1 MTASTNI
8 EIAGI
13 KDAIRALN
21 KIEPGLRKEFQQEAT
36 RIAQPAIEEAQR
48 EYVVRALPLS
58 GMRYNWTQ
66 DGTKKFPYDAA
77 KAARGVKVKLDAARN
92 AVAVIVIQQTNVAAA
107 IFEAA
112 GRKTPNRLGQ
122 SLGPLS
128 PGRTRIIGPAVYRKR
143 GAITRE
149 MEQAALRI
157 VNQVNRELK

>member
-48 EYVVRALPLS
+48 GYVGLPLS
-58 GMRYNWTQ
+58 GMAYSWSK
-66 DGTKKFPYDAA
+66 DGKKLFPYDPA

-92 AVAVIVIQQTNVAAA
+92 AVAVILIQQTDRAAA
-107 IFEAA
+107 VFESA
-112 GRKTPNRLGQ
+112 GRKDPNPLGTNLG
-122 SLGPLS
+122 SLQ

-143 GAITRE
+143 GAIQRE
-149 MEQAALRI
+149 MNDAAMQAVQR
-157 VNQVNRELK
+157 VNRELN

>member
-13 KDAIRALN
+13 KDAIRSLN

-48 EYVVRALPLS
+48 GYVGLPLS
-58 GMRYNWTQ
+58 GMAYNWSK
-66 DGTKKFPYDAA
+66 DGKKLFPYDPS

-112 GRKTPNRLGQ
+112 GRRSANRLGE

>member
-1 MTASTNI
+1 MTATSNI

-13 KDAIRALN
+13 KDAIRSLN

-48 EYVVRALPLS
+48 GYVGLPLS
-58 GMRYNWTQ
+58 GMAYNWSK
-66 DGTKKFPYDAA
+66 DGKKLFPYDPA

-92 AVAVIVIQQTNVAAA
+92 AIAVIVIQQTNVAAA

-112 GRKTPNRLGQ
+112 GRKTPNRLGE
-122 SLGPLS
+122 SLGPLPS
-128 PGRTRIIGPAVYRKR
+128 GRTSIIGPAVYRKR

>member
-1 MTASTNI
+1 MTATSNI

-13 KDAIRALN
+13 KDAIRSLN
-21 KIEPGLRKEFQQEAT
+21 KIEPGLRKEFQQEAA

-48 EYVVRALPLS
+48 GYVGVPLS
-58 GMRYNWTQ
+58 GMAYNWSK
-66 DGTKKFPYDAA
+66 DGKKLFPYDPA

-92 AVAVIVIQQTNVAAA
+92 AIAVIVIQQTNVAAA

-122 SLGPLS
+122 SLGPLPS
-128 PGRTRIIGPAVYRKR
+128 GRTRIIGPAVYRKR

>member
-1 MTASTNI
+1 MTATTNI

-48 EYVVRALPLS
+48 GYVGLPLS
-58 GMRYNWTQ
+58 GMAYSWSK
-66 DGTKKFPYDAA
+66 DGKKLFPYDPA

-112 GRKTPNRLGQ
+112 GRKTANRLGE

-143 GAITRE
+143 GAVTRE

>member
-1 MTASTNI
+1 MTATPNI

-13 KDAIRALN
+13 KDAIRSLN
-21 KIEPGLRKEFQQEAT
+21 KIEPGLRKQFQQEAT

-48 EYVVRALPLS
+48 GYVGLPLS
-58 GMRYNWTQ
+58 GMAYNWTR
-66 DGTKKFPYDAA
+66 DGKKLFPYDPA

-112 GRKTPNRLGQ
+112 GRKTANRLGQ
-122 SLGPLS
+122 SLGTLS

-143 GAITRE
+143 GAVTRE
-149 MEQAALRI
+149 MEQAALRV
-157 VNQVNRELK
+157 VNEVNRELA